1 MSQIQIPQSIT
12 VKDFAKLIE
21 KNVSEVIKILM
32 ENGFLATINESL
44 DFDTATIIAEDL
56 GFEVEE
62 DKSQTEENLIEDPF
76 TLAKTLNEEKEN
88 TPEKELKIRPAVVT
102 ILGHVDHGK
111 TTLLDTIKK
120 TKVAEGE
127 SGGITQHINAY
138 QVKVKNKTI
147 TFVDTPGHEA
157 FQKMRSRGAG
167 MADIAVIIVA
177 ADDGVKP
184 QTKEVIKSV
193 QAGNLPF
200 LICLNKID
208 KPEANPEK
216 VKGELAELG
225 VLVEEWGGKI
235 PMVEISAKLGKN
247 IDELLETIIL
257 VSEMEDLKAN
267 FKREAIGLVIESHLD
282 KKRGPIATVIIK
294 SGTLKKGD
302 CVKAGGF
309 SGKAKL
315 IENFLGEKIVSAPP
329 GTPVTILGFNHLP
342 DAGSVFQVV
351 KNDRSFIKLRK
362 TDSTKKVKVTQAS
375 PLKRLEDSLKEDKY
389 KKLNVVLKADTQGS
403 LEALL
408 QIIENLKIEDVV
420 VKVIKS
426 GVGQINESDIVL
438 AKISHSILYGFRV
451 SLSLTAKEVREK
463 EKIEPRFF
471 DVIYHLLSDTESE
484 MKKII
489 TMKEV
494 RVDHGTLKVLAIFR
508 TDKKEMIF
516 GGKVTEGKIMQSD
529 FAEIERNDEIIS
541 KGKIK
546 ELKEGKTNV
555 RESGAGQECG
565 ILFSPD
571 GSLVK
576 IKEGDILKSF
586 IIEEQTLG
594 TPNEK

>member
-1 MSQIQIPQSIT
+1 MSQIQIPSSIT
-12 VKDFAKLIE
+12 VKEFANLIE

-44 DFDTATIIAEDL
+44 DYDTAAIIAEDL
-56 GFEVEE
+56 GFEVSE
-62 DKSQTEENLIEDPF
+62 DKNQFDKDAISDPF
-76 TLAKTLNEEKEN
+76 ELAKVLNEEKIN
-88 TPEKELKIRPAVVT
+88 TDPKKLKPRPPVVT

-138 QVKVKNKTI
+138 QVKVKDKKI

-157 FQKMRSRGAG
+157 FEKMRSRGAG
-167 MADIAVIIVA
+167 MADLAVIIVA

-193 QAGNLPF
+193 QSGNLPF
-200 LICLNKID
+200 LVCLNKID

-235 PMVEISAKLGKN
+235 PMVEISAKLDKN
-247 IDELLETIIL
+247 IEGLLETILL
-257 VSEMEDLKAN
+257 VSEMEDLRAD
-267 FKREAIGLVIESHLD
+267 FKREAVGLIIESHLD

-302 CVKAGGF
+302 CVKAGGLT
-309 SGKAKL
+309 GKAKML
-315 IENFLGEKIVSAPP
+315 ESFSGEKIDQAEP

-342 DAGSVFQVV
+342 EAGQVFQVV
-351 KNDRSFIKLRK
+351 KNDRDFVKMRRNGTI
-362 TDSTKKVKVTQAS
+362 KKVQTAQAS

-389 KKLNVVLKADTQGS
+389 KKLNIVLKADTQGS
-403 LEALL
+403 LEALT
-408 QIIENLKIEDVV
+408 QILENLRIEDVV
-420 VKVIKS
+420 VKIIKS
-426 GVGQINESDIVL
+426 GVGQINESDVVL
-438 AKISHSILYGFRV
+438 AKISNSTLYGFRV
-451 SLSLTAKEVREK
+451 PMSLTGKEVQEK

-471 DVIYHLLSDTESE
+471 DVIYHLLSDVESE
-484 MKKII
+484 MKKIV
-489 TMKEV
+489 TMQEV
-494 RVDHGTLKVLAIFR
+494 RVDHGKLQVLAIFR
-508 TDKKEMIF
+508 TDKKEIIF
-516 GGKVTEGKIMQSD
+516 GGKVIEGRILNGD
-529 FAEIERNDEIIS
+529 LAEIERGEEIIQ

-555 RESGAGQECG
+555 NEASSGQECG
-565 ILFSPD
+565 ILF
-571 GSLVK
+571 LAENHQK